1 MQGFYSQLY
10 PASCCMG
17 QDGCYAIL
25 DLAAGFNQR
34 LVRIGPTDQN
44 NQRGPQLSRFIDD
57 APILID
63 RLLPFDP
70 AVGWK
75 KSTPANGGD
84 LQASLSQLPTSC

>member
-1 MQGFYSQLY
+1 MQGFYSQFY
-10 PASCCMG
+10 SASCCMG
-17 QDGCYAIL
+17 QDGRDATL

-44 NQRGPQLSRFIDD
+44 NQRGSQLSRFIND

-63 RLLPFDP
+63 RLLPFDL

-84 LQASLSQLPTSC
+84 LQTSLSQLLTGC